1 MSAASDQSRTFLTA
15 SAALVVVG
23 NLLAVATPVVA
34 DAPRAFVGS
43 IVASGLLG
51 LVFTIRGLQLFR
63 ATGAVPLPATTLS
76 VSFGIWFMVAP
87 LLYDT
92 TPVGFVATA
101 GTQFAGL
108 LVASFATYL
117 LVHGLTATATDR
129 TER

>member
-1 MSAASDQSRTFLTA
+1 MSSAPERSRAFLTA
-15 SAALVVVG
+15 SAALVVIG
-23 NLLAVATPVVA
+23 NLLAVATPLVA

-43 IVASGLLG
+43 IVTSGLLG

-63 ATGAVPLPATTLS
+63 ATGVVPLPATTLS
-76 VSFGIWFMVAP
+76 VVFGIWFMVAP

-92 TPVGFVATA
+92 TTVGFVATA

-117 LVHGLTATATDR
+117 FVHGLAATATGR
-129 TER
+129 PAR